1 MIFRR
6 FAFVALA
13 LVPLVT
19 GCAADTEE
27 DADDEIVE
35 ANEAELNKGC
45 VKSNFNCTLPDHA
58 YDNVDRNR
66 FFTQTGKIK
75 WSVAANTVAVDGRGE
90 PLGRVISQIEINYGQ
105 RKKINGVNHVYGFRM
120 TLAGGVPASAFVPE
134 SAVTGDTARMPTVVH
149 GNPGRGDGAKYRITG
164 GNPNKYKDKQG
175 RDLKISKDGTGNL
188 EANDY
193 LVRPQGSVHML
204 YSVPGFQIG
213 GLATDT
219 IRADRNVE
227 FVRTKNVGSISVPT
241 FSVSGTP
248 GPDMKFVYG
257 RVGQRWGWIALD
269 ALAR

>member
-6 FAFVALA
+6 FAVLAFALIPVLA
-13 LVPLVT
+13 
-19 GCAADTEE
+19 GCAAETEE
-27 DADDEIVE
+27 DDEEIGE
-35 ANEAELNKGC
+35 ANESELKAGC

-66 FFTQTGKIK
+66 FFTQTGNIK
-75 WSVAANTVAVDGRGE
+75 WSVAPNTVAVDGRGE
-90 PLGRVISQIEINYGQ
+90 PLGKVVSQIEINYGQ
-105 RKKINGVNHVYGFRM
+105 RKTINGVPHVYGFRM

-134 SAVTGDTARMPTVVH
+134 SAVKGDTKRMPTVVH

-164 GNPNKYKDKQG
+164 GNPAKFKDKQG
-175 RDLKISKDGTGNL
+175 RDLKISKNGTGNL

-227 FVRTKNVGSISVPT
+227 FVRTRDVGSITVPT
-241 FSVSGTP
+241 YSVSGVP

-269 ALAR
+269 ALAPK